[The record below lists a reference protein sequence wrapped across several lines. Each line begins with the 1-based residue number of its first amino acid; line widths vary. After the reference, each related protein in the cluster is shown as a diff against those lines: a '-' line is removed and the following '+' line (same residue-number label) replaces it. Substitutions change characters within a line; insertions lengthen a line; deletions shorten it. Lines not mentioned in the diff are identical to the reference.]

1 VRTIGRC
8 SLGLVT
14 ATAWIVVLGTGC
26 KDGGGVSPG
35 QGGIGGTENS
45 AGTSGGAGTGSAGRM
60 SGGAGGAAS
69 SLGGNAGAGAG
80 IGGAAGSRGGGGG
93 NGGAAGPGGA
103 GTSGTGGGG
112 AGGTA
117 SPRPCAAKALAVGS
131 SHACALTTAGGV
143 RCWGGGAPTVLAS
156 WQSGPAGIV
165 VDATSVY
172 WVNQGVYMG
181 VDGAVMKVP
190 LGGGATTTLAA
201 SQGGPLAIAV
211 DTSSVYWTNG
221 CTSDWNGDTD
231 GI

>member
-103 GTSGTGGGG
+103 GTGGGG